1 MTGGAGFIGSHLVEQ
16 LVQGGSEVTVL
27 DDLSGGRLKNLAR
40 VRDQVRLLQADARR
54 PEVAADAVQGCDVI
68 YQLAAIVSVPRSLA
82 EPLATLDVNVRGVL
96 NVLEAARRAGVARMV
111 LASSAAVYGDTG
123 ATAPRP
129 LSPYGLEK
137 LTGES
142 YLRLYADLYGISAVA
157 LRFFN
162 VFGPRQDPSSPYSGV
177 LSLFTDRLRRDLPLQ
192 VFGDGEQTRD
202 FIHVSDVARALR
214 LAGAATAPGFRA
226 VDIGRG
232 ERVTVNALIG
242 QLGKVAAC
250 IPRVTHLAAR
260 AGDIRDSCAD
270 PAAAQEAFG
279 FSPRTSLADG
289 LADLWRAS

>member
-16 LVQGGSEVTVL
+16 LVEGGCEVTVL
-27 DDLSGGRLKNLAR
+27 DDLSGGRLENLAR
-40 VRDQVRLLQADARR
+40 VRNRVRLLQADARL
-54 PEVAADAVQGCDVI
+54 PEVAADAVEGCDVI

-96 NVLEAARRAGVARMV
+96 NVLEAARRAGVSRMV

-123 ATAPRP
+123 ANDPRP

-137 LTGES
+137 ATGES
-142 YLRLYADLYGISAVA
+142 YLRLYADLYGMCAVA

-202 FIHVSDVARALR
+202 FIHVRDVARALR
-214 LAGAATAPGFRA
+214 LAGAGAAPGFRA

-232 ERVTVNALIG
+232 ERVTVNALIEQVG
-242 QLGKVAAC
+242 VVAGC
-250 IPRVTHLAAR
+250 SPRVTHLAPR

-270 PAAAQEAFG
+270 PAAARAAFG
-279 FSPRTSLADG
+279 FSAQTSLSDG
-289 LADLWRAS
+289 LADLWRGS